1 MSWLRQLRVDGAC
14 DRYLMPDALSYLR
27 HATPASAI
35 AGHRSRHG
43 AGRLIKQM

>member
-1 MSWLRQLRVDGAC
+1 MSGLQQLQMKDAC

-35 AGHRSRHG
+35 AEHRSNLNAR
-43 AGRLIKQM
+43 RLIKQM